1 MKNLLFILIVLMSFF
16 YKDSITISNTEN
28 KYLDI
33 KILNDSDKDLF
44 IKDPFKY
51 DFYFYHQNEKVDLN
65 KLKANT
71 FYILV
76 EYTDKKPIL
85 KFFSISNEYFESN
98 KNFENDNGKILKGN
112 EFFSFTLPLE
122 QYMKSSIYENYFY
135 GGTRFFNYVVFPIKS
150 KFKIRVYYENQND
163 CESKIF
169 TSNTIIIET

>member
-85 KFFSISNEYFESN
+85 KFFSITNDYFEN
-98 KNFENDNGKILKGN
+98 NQNFENDNGKILKGN

>member
-1 MKNLLFILIVLMSFF
+1 MIP
-16 YKDSITISNTEN
+16 
-28 KYLDI
+28 
-33 KILNDSDKDLF
+33 KDLF

-85 KFFSISNEYFESN
+85 KLFSISNDYFESN

-122 QYMKSSIYENYFY
+122 KYMESSIYKNYFY
-135 GGTRFFNYVVFPIKS
+135 GGTRFFNYVEFPIKS
-150 KFKIRVYYENQND
+150 KFKIKVYYETQNNS
-163 CESKIF
+163 ESKIF

>member
-51 DFYFYHQNEKVDLN
+51 DFYFYHQKEKVDLN

-85 KFFSISNEYFESN
+85 KLFSISNEYFESN
-98 KNFENDNGKILKGN
+98 KNFENDNGKILKSN

-122 QYMKSSIYENYFY
+122 KYMESSIYKNYFY
-135 GGTRFFNYVVFPIKS
+135 GGTRFFNYVEFPIKS
-150 KFKIRVYYENQND
+150 KFKIKVYYETQNNS
-163 CESKIF
+163 ESKIF

>member
-1 MKNLLFILIVLMSFF
+1 MKNLLFILILFLPSF
-16 YKDSITISNTEN
+16 YKDCITISNTQK

-33 KILNDSDKDLF
+33 KILNDSNKDLF
-44 IKDPFKY
+44 IKDQFNY
-51 DFYFYHQNEKVDLN
+51 DFYFYHQNEKVDSN
-65 KLKANT
+65 KLRANK

-85 KFFSISNEYFESN
+85 KFFSISNENFEIN
-98 KNFENDNGKILKGN
+98 ENFENDNGKILKGN

-122 QYMKSSIYENYFY
+122 QYKESNIYKNYFY
-135 GGTRFFNYVVFPIKS
+135 GGTRFFNYVEFPIKS
-150 KFKIRVYYENQND
+150 KFKIKIYYENQNN

>member
-85 KFFSISNEYFESN
+85 KLFSISNEYFESN

-122 QYMKSSIYENYFY
+122 KYMESSIYKNYFY
-135 GGTRFFNYVVFPIKS
+135 GGTRFFNYVEFPIKS
-150 KFKIRVYYENQND
+150 KFKIKVYYETQNNS
-163 CESKIF
+163 ESKIF

>member
-1 MKNLLFILIVLMSFF
+1 MSFF

-51 DFYFYHQNEKVDLN
+51 DFYFYNQNEKVDLN

-85 KFFSISNEYFESN
+85 KLFSISNEYFESN

-122 QYMKSSIYENYFY
+122 KYMESSIYKNYFY
-135 GGTRFFNYVVFPIKS
+135 GGTRFFNYVEFPIKS
-150 KFKIRVYYENQND
+150 KFKIKVYYETQNNS
-163 CESKIF
+163 ESKIF

>member
-1 MKNLLFILIVLMSFF
+1 MKNLLFILILFMSSF
-16 YKDSITISNTEN
+16 YKDYITISNTQK

-33 KILNDSDKDLF
+33 KVLNDSNKDLF
-44 IKDPFKY
+44 IKDQFNY

-65 KLKANT
+65 KLRANK

-122 QYMKSSIYENYFY
+122 QYKESSIYKNYFY
-135 GGTRFFNYVVFPIKS
+135 GGTRFFNYVEFPIKS
-150 KFKIRVYYENQND
+150 KFKIKIYYENQNNS
-163 CESKIF
+163 ESKIF